1 MNWWEISSS
10 SCLEDSLL
18 ESSNYTTSTTQ
29 DAGRDPYVDP
39 VVVKGCSGVAA
50 LEATEVTETR
60 QGPGDEGHTGADREV
75 GKECWQFRYR
85 NCHGTRRSGGHAT
98 RS

>member
-1 MNWWEISSS
+1 MRSVLDELVGDQFPPPAWRT
-10 SCLEDSLL
+10 LL

-50 LEATEVTETR
+50 LEATEATET
-60 QGPGDEGHTGADREV
+60 
-75 GKECWQFRYR
+75 K
-85 NCHGTRRSGGHAT
+85 TRTWRP
-98 RS
+98 

>member
-1 MNWWEISSS
+1 M
-10 SCLEDSLL
+10 L

-39 VVVKGCSGVAA
+39 VVVKGCSGVAI
-50 LEATEVTETR
+50 LEATEVAEIR
-60 QGPGDEGHTGADREV
+60 QGPGDEGHTGVVREA
-75 GKECWQFRYR
+75 GKECWQFSSRYSY
-85 NCHGTRRSGGHAT
+85 GAQRSGGHAE